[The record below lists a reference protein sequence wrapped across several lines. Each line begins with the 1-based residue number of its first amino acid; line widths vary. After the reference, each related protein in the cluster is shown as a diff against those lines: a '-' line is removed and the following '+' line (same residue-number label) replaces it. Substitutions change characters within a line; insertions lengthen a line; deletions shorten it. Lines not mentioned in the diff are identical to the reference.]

1 VLLRLFFTFAKI
13 GAFSFGGGYA
23 MLPLISH
30 EVVTSH
36 QWVTLNEFVDVIA
49 LSQATPGPIAINSA
63 TYIGY
68 KVAGFWGSVVATLGV
83 VSPSLMIML
92 TLAFLF
98 YRYRNV
104 ALVKDIFRGIRPV
117 VVVLIAAAALS
128 VVPSTLTGLVPGLIA
143 AVSAALI
150 LGLRKDPV
158 MVLLA
163 AGALGLILYL

>member
-1 VLLRLFFTFAKI
+1 MLLRLFFTFAKI

>member
-1 VLLRLFFTFAKI
+1 LLFRLFLTFAKI

-23 MLPLISH
+23 MIPLISH
-30 EVVTSH
+30 EVVTSNS
-36 QWVTLNEFVDVIA
+36 WITMDEFVDVVA

-68 KVAGFWGSVVATLGV
+68 KVAGFWGSVAATAGV
-83 VSPSLMIML
+83 VVPSFVIML
-92 TLAFLF
+92 ILGFLF
-98 YRYRNV
+98 YKYRNV

-117 VVVLIAAAALS
+117 VVVLIVAAALS
-128 VVPSTLTGLVPGLIA
+128 VVPSTLTGFVPGLIA
-143 AVSAALI
+143 AISTALI

-158 MVLLA
+158 MVLLG

>member
-1 VLLRLFFTFAKI
+1 MLFRLFLTFAKI

-23 MLPLISH
+23 MIPLISH
-30 EVVTSH
+30 EVVTSNS
-36 QWVTLNEFVDVIA
+36 WITMDEFVDVVA

-68 KVAGFWGSVVATLGV
+68 KVAGFWGSVAATAGV
-83 VSPSLMIML
+83 VVPSFVIML
-92 TLAFLF
+92 ILGFLF
-98 YRYRNV
+98 YKYRNV

-117 VVVLIAAAALS
+117 VVVLIVAAALS
-128 VVPSTLTGLVPGLIA
+128 VVPSTLTGFVPGLIA
-143 AVSAALI
+143 AISTALI

-158 MVLLA
+158 MVLLG